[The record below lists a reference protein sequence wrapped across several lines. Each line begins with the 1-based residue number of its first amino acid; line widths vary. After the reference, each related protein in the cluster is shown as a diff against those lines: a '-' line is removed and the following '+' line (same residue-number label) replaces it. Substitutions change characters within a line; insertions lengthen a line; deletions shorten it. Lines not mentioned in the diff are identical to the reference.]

1 MRLEGIRLLIKKLL
15 IQILKYRRNKIIKNK
30 NFTIISNNCWGG
42 MVYESLDLP
51 KQSPTVGLFFMA
63 DEYIKF
69 LCRFPD
75 ILKSD
80 IRFIDPNESKYREFL
95 KNDKRFG
102 SYPIGL
108 IDDVEIA
115 FLHYHSREE
124 VIEKWKRRVQRVNF
138 NKILFK
144 MNDQNMCTDEH
155 VKNFLS
161 LDLPNKVFFTARN
174 IGISDK
180 RIIKCTNST
189 NDVIYASQ
197 EPVIFTKFYD
207 VISEINKL

>member
-15 IQILKYRRNKIIKNK
+15 IQIFKHRRNKMIKNK

-80 IRFIDPNESKYREFL
+80 IRFIDPDESKYREFL

-174 IGISDK
+174 IRISDK